1 MPVWGLWKMISFTS
15 MRKERILRCW
25 GIILPVALLI
35 YIMLCRFL
43 PGCARGYAD
52 YVYPNVSFVLSA
64 VSSVIPVSWEE
75 IMAVVVV
82 SLMIFIPVMARRR
95 GEGWLVIFRRLT
107 LLVLWIIIWF
117 YMAWGVNYFR
127 PSLYA
132 RCNLRPVEYEEEVFM
147 KFLDVY
153 TEGLNAS
160 FTHDTGI
167 EKEEVETIVKRN
179 YAGLSSC
186 YGLARPQPWQH
197 IKHFGFTPLYS
208 SVGVLGAMGPFFA
221 EAQVNEDVLPEQYP
235 FTMAHEFAH
244 LLGVGSEAEA
254 NYFAFLVCMQSDSD
268 AMRYSGYFSLLPY
281 VVVSARKLLSDDRFQ
296 EWGKTVRPE
305 IWQDYE
311 VKQEYWSEKYSPL
324 LGGMQDFGYNL
335 FLKGNRVSEGKKNY
349 GRVVE
354 LLMAA
359 SYNREK
365 GEFEDWGREVSVAL
379 P

>member
-117 YMAWGVNYFR
+117 YMAWGLNYFR

-197 IKHFGFTPLYS
+197 IKLQSRDKGGIADIQLIRRYAFHLQRLTAYCVLKMYVHF
-208 SVGVLGAMGPFFA
+208 
-221 EAQVNEDVLPEQYP
+221 AQKMSRIN
-235 FTMAHEFAH
+235 
-244 LLGVGSEAEA
+244 A
-254 NYFAFLVCMQSDSD
+254 N
-268 AMRYSGYFSLLPY
+268 
-281 VVVSARKLLSDDRFQ
+281 VVQ
-296 EWGKTVRPE
+296 
-305 IWQDYE
+305 
-311 VKQEYWSEKYSPL
+311 
-324 LGGMQDFGYNL
+324 
-335 FLKGNRVSEGKKNY
+335 
-349 GRVVE
+349 
-354 LLMAA
+354 
-359 SYNREK
+359 
-365 GEFEDWGREVSVAL
+365 
-379 P
+379 

>member
-1 MPVWGLWKMISFTS
+1 L
-15 MRKERILRCW
+15 
-25 GIILPVALLI
+25 
-35 YIMLCRFL
+35 
-43 PGCARGYAD
+43 
-52 YVYPNVSFVLSA
+52 
-64 VSSVIPVSWEE
+64 
-75 IMAVVVV
+75 
-82 SLMIFIPVMARRR
+82 
-95 GEGWLVIFRRLT
+95 
-107 LLVLWIIIWF
+107 
-117 YMAWGVNYFR
+117 NYFR

-281 VVVSARKLLSDDRFQ
+281 VAVSARKLLSDDRFQ

-324 LGGMQDFGYNL
+324 LGGMQDFAYNL

-354 LLMAA
+354 LLIAA